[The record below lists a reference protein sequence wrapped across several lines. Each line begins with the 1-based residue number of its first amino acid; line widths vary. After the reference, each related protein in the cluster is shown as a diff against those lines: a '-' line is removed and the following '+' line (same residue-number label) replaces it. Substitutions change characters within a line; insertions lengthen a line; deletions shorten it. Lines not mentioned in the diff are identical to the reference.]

1 LDVVPAEFGDFLN
14 IGSTKLDAKRVSNV
28 SCKSSNVNVS

>member
-1 LDVVPAEFGDFLN
+1 MDVVPAEFVDLLN

-28 SCKSSNVNVS
+28 SFKSSNVNVS